1 MRRLSSP
8 NNFEVLVGLDA
19 HENHNLSS
27 RMKAYDLWFHARDC
41 AGAHVVL
48 RTGTKNT
55 HVPSED
61 IEWAAVIAAWFSK
74 KKGDGRV
81 NVTVATGA
89 DVTCIAP
96 KGTVNCTGR
105 DFLTVRCQKV

>member
-1 MRRLSSP
+1 
-8 NNFEVLVGLDA
+8 
-19 HENHNLSS
+19 
-27 RMKAYDLWFHARDC
+27 MKAYDLWFHARDC
-41 AGAHVVL
+41 SGAHVVL

-55 HVPSED
+55 HVPNED
-61 IEWAAVIAAWFSK
+61 IEWAAGIAAWFSK

-81 NVTVATGA
+81 NVIVATGA